1 MRNNEQVKAAFTIV
15 AAVAEAIRE
24 LGSVP
29 SGHLYAQL
37 MGRIDL
43 ATYTKIVDTLKNAGL
58 VAEKSDLLTWIGPV
72 LS

>member
-1 MRNNEQVKAAFTIV
+1 MAAAFQIL

-24 LGSVP
+24 LRSVP

-37 MGRIDL
+37 MGRMDFE
-43 ATYTKIVDTLKNAGL
+43 TYTKIIDRLKGAGL
-58 VAEKSDLLTWIGPV
+58 VAENKSNLLTWIGPV